1 MSRSPLSFERKLL
14 GAAVLAWLAI
24 GISNL
29 VLDPWFG
36 YDEAAFAAVARGDAA
51 AFWLYRSRGVVT
63 LAQAGLQLGESAWML
78 RLPFLVLDL
87 ALPLAVYLAGRA
99 AFDTRTGAWSAAV
112 VVTSHQ
118 LLAQNGY
125 VLGDVPATAGIV
137 LGVAIACSELSRE
150 GGPRGYL
157 VFAAPAFAGAFYC
170 RYGSVPVI
178 TAACLL
184 APIIWWRGVRARPLV
199 VLATGALL
207 ALLLIPHV
215 AHSLRMTGSILGVL
229 QTSAGVPRRAYLGEG
244 LVTYITTNPFRYYGV
259 LVAPCLVA
267 AFVGVVR
274 RPNRAKLYLVLVAL
288 AQIFAIGLQSHAQP
302 RYIFVATTLLAIVGV
317 DALRHARRASTRIAL
332 VVVAVSWLGAAY
344 SVLVRAASH
353 DDSRLSIVAAA
364 RVIQRDADRPCL
376 VIAHSVPELVWA
388 TKCDVVQWYPGIQP
402 LTLDPPRAL
411 YIVQTAIG
419 GPIAGSGTELA
430 TAHAKARVWKLR

>member
-24 GISNL
+24 GICNL
-29 VLDPWFG
+29 VFDPWFG
-36 YDEAAFAAVARGDAA
+36 YDESAFAAVARGDAA

-63 LAQAGLQLGESAWML
+63 LAQLGQAFGESAWII
-78 RLPFLVLDL
+78 RLPFLVVDL
-87 ALPLAVYLAGRA
+87 ALPLAVYLAGRC
-99 AFDTRTGAWSAAV
+99 AFDARTGAWSAAV
-112 VVTSHQ
+112 IVTSHQ

-137 LGVAIACSELSRE
+137 LGVAIASRELSRE
-150 GGPRGYL
+150 GGPRWTL
-157 VFAAPAFAGAFYC
+157 LFAAPAFAGAFYC

-184 APIIWWRGVRARPLV
+184 APVIWWRGTRARPFV

-207 ALLLIPHV
+207 AVLLIPHV
-215 AHSLRMTGSILGVL
+215 VHSLRMTGSLLGVL

-244 LVTYITTNPFRYYGV
+244 LVTYVTENPLRYYGV

-267 AFVGVVR
+267 ALVGVVR

-288 AQIFAIGLQSHAQP
+288 AQIFAIGIQSHGQP
-302 RYIFVATTLLAIVGV
+302 RYIFVATTLLAIAGV
-317 DALRHARRASTRIAL
+317 DTLREIKRGPRIAL
-332 VVVAVSWLGAAY
+332 AIVLAGWLGSAY
-344 SVLVRAASH
+344 LVVERAASH
-353 DDSRLSIVAAA
+353 DDRLSIVAAA
-364 RVIQRDADRPCL
+364 NVIQRDADRPCL

-388 TKCDVVQWYPGIQP
+388 TKCDVVQWYPGIEP

-411 YIVQTAIG
+411 YIVQTTVG
-419 GPIAGSGTELA
+419 GPIEGRGTELP
-430 TAHAKARVWKLR
+430 TAHPKARVWKLR